1 MHNGRHNPGRKPLCA
16 GSRRPWLLSVTGF
29 AVGLRPWLG
38 EFTAADWPCGTR
50 GQGPDGPSDVDRFVD
65 RVAG

>member
-1 MHNGRHNPGRKPLCA
+1 LRGLA
-16 GSRRPWLLSVTGF
+16 TTVVTVRDGLR
-29 AVGLRPWLG
+29 VGLRPWLG